1 MFFRIPQFLAYLGS
15 FHNSISRLAA
25 PVQYPDRQLPQLDIS
40 FSCSSS
46 FSIQLGSFL
55 NFISRFVAP
64 VQYLARQLPQLDIQV
79 SCFSLVSPSTAIL
92 AAALAVYRVSTTLA
106 APTLQDSSTA
116 FQLLP
121 LLSELLSESLLL
133 WLLMHSKML
142 LLYFSCSSINGAAPG
157 VLPIWLLLQSKML
170 LIAQILPLQSQLLPY
185 Y

>member
-25 PVQYPDRQLPQLDIS
+25 PVQCPDRQLPQLDIS

-64 VQYLARQLPQLDIQV
+64 VKYLARQLPQLDIQV

-106 APTLQDSSTA
+106 SPTLQDSSTA

-133 WLLMHSKML
+133 WLLMQSKML